1 MRYEP
6 VKGHTH
12 RLALDK
18 EDSDILEDFAYINIF
33 EDEIWTHLASLAEKE
48 DWSGGEGEKSSP
60 YYNLIGYIYGT
71 YSKVAREGKVLA
83 SLFPGHP
90 ENDWCAFNT
99 GLFTAKG
106 TAIHGLLEPNPGAR
120 KDYRRRKWKL
130 REFCEEY
137 DLAWCGGFDPVPER
151 ANYFEHPEEFF
162 FNPSLVPAINAE
174 HILEESHL
182 ERLPESWKG
191 LTEEEQAAQLKAA
204 VERTL
209 RALQGDYRLAIP
221 QWYLG
226 QFINLLGPV
235 YFGSFRRGRKPDA
248 ALVISKNPYG
258 NMYQLRTVLTL
269 PMAYKNARLIGR
281 LDGTWLDPSCKE

>member
-1 MRYEP
+1 MIDAHDTLIDFLR
-6 VKGHTH
+6 
-12 RLALDK
+12 RLV
-18 EDSDILEDFAYINIF
+18 IVIVR
-33 EDEIWTHLASLAEKE
+33 
-48 DWSGGEGEKSSP
+48 GQ
-60 YYNLIGYIYGT
+60 
-71 YSKVAREGKVLA
+71 VAVFDG
-83 SLFPGHP
+83 FHP
-90 ENDWCAFNT
+90 APIVNQ
-99 GLFTAKG
+99 
-106 TAIHGLLEPNPGAR
+106 
-120 KDYRRRKWKL
+120 
-130 REFCEEY
+130 
-137 DLAWCGGFDPVPER
+137 
-151 ANYFEHPEEFF
+151 
-162 FNPSLVPAINAE
+162 
-174 HILEESHL
+174 SHL

-258 NMYQLRTVLTL
+258 NMYQLRTILTL